1 MITKQTRDDKGY
13 NDLKI
18 TDKNG
23 KSFIMTVA
31 GNLDLYWIPENH
43 KENRVFEI
51 DKDDKITFSVFEQL
65 FNAVKKSDDKYRPIL
80 KDNTITFVSED
91 WHEDEANIINIKKI
105 RDAFIIEFIKN
116 ENEQSWTLPHRGC
129 VICFC
134 NSGSRVPKVES
145 LFMRMFNFLAYEC
158 DLIQYEKSEDGRIT
172 Q

>member
-13 NDLKI
+13 YDLKI
-18 TDKNG
+18 SDKNG
-23 KSFIMTVA
+23 KSFIMTVG

-65 FNAVKKSDDKYRPIL
+65 FNAVKKNDDKYRPIL
-80 KDNTITFVSED
+80 KDNTITFISED
-91 WHEDEANIINIKKI
+91 WHEDEANILNIKKI

-116 ENEQSWTLPHRGC
+116 ENEQSWSLPHRGC

-158 DLIQYEKSEDGRIT
+158 DLIQCEKSEDEKIN